1 MCVGVFANKPH
12 CQSPSR
18 RYPSSVGLGR
28 PIRDAKVK
36 AQPVFAAGSTAP
48 TMPGTIGIHGRRLGR
63 RGKRRSSH
71 RPTGAAEMTAPGG
84 QCRRLVPVRVRA
96 RVPQCVS
103 EYLTVSLAPPPG
115 APAPVSA
122 PTVSAPIAG
131 CVVIITGRQRW
142 RCIGRSWRHATA
154 P

>member
-1 MCVGVFANKPH
+1 MCVGVFANKLH

-63 RGKRRSSH
+63 RGKAVGLWTS
-71 RPTGAAEMTAPGG
+71 GG
-84 QCRRLVPVRVRA
+84 KP
-96 RVPQCVS
+96 
-103 EYLTVSLAPPPG
+103 
-115 APAPVSA
+115 SA
-122 PTVSAPIAG
+122 S
-131 CVVIITGRQRW
+131 
-142 RCIGRSWRHATA
+142 ATA
-154 P
+154 PAASPRWPRCVAPRRELVPQPYSLPCRVGTSPRPAPPHPWFICLIQINAPPTEFFNRPGRRKAAIIHLL